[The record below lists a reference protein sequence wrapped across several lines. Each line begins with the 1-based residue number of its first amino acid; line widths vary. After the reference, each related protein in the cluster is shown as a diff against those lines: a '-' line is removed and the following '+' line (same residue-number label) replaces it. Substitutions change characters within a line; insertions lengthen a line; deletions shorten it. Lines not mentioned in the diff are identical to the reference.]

1 LRVSVPV
8 SKAVLLRQ
16 TRIPGFT
23 DPAAALQ
30 FAERVAGRYRRPALH
45 DAITT
50 GLVPRLR
57 ELVKQARNTGELWP
71 DLIEKFRL
79 LVTAGDRLRP
89 TNVALIAVVL
99 QDKLDA
105 EDTRLLRAWR
115 LKEKTRLVKASGT
128 ITLGPIRFRT
138 SPR

>member
-1 LRVSVPV
+1 
-8 SKAVLLRQ
+8 
-16 TRIPGFT
+16 
-23 DPAAALQ
+23 
-30 FAERVAGRYRRPALH
+30 
-45 DAITT
+45 
-50 GLVPRLR
+50 
-57 ELVKQARNTGELWP
+57 
-71 DLIEKFRL
+71 
-79 LVTAGDRLRP
+79 
-89 TNVALIAVVL
+89 VALIAVVL

>member
-1 LRVSVPV
+1 MSVPV

-50 GLVPRLR
+50 GLAPRLR
-57 ELVKQARNTGELWP
+57 E
-71 DLIEKFRL
+71 FRL

-105 EDTRLLRAWR
+105 EDTKLLRNWR